1 MSAYVSRR
9 TFLKSGSAMLGA
21 TAVAGAMPFTGQAAE
36 TQTAPQAKVYFSRE
50 ISPDAMLRLY
60 GRINQDIGGK
70 IALKVHTGEPHGP
83 NILPPAWI
91 KNIQEHIPNSSIV
104 ECNVLYDSPRQTTE
118 GHRQTL
124 KTNGWTFSEVDIM
137 DAEGDAS
144 LPIPGGQQL
153 SEIRVGK
160 HLLNYDSMIVL
171 THFKGHAL
179 AGFGGSLK
187 NIAIGCSS
195 PQGGKLQ
202 IHHPLTEK
210 GWELGP
216 AMLQRM
222 VEGGCGITNHFG
234 KRIVYL
240 NVLRNMS
247 VDCDC
252 AGTHAAAPTAPDLGI
267 LASTDILAIDQAS
280 IDMVFRLPT
289 AQNQDLIERITSRT
303 GLCQLEYMRLL
314 GMGNS
319 DYELIAL

>member
-9 TFLKSGSAMLGA
+9 AFLKNGSAMLGA
-21 TAVAGAMPFTGQAAE
+21 TAVAGAIPFTGQASAA
-36 TQTAPQAKVYFSRE
+36 QSAPRSKVYFSRE

-60 GRINQDIGGK
+60 GKINQDIGGK

-91 KNIQEHIPNSSIV
+91 KNIQKHIPNSTIV

-124 KTNGWTFSEVDIM
+124 KTNGWTFSKVDIM
-137 DAEGDAS
+137 DAEGDAP

-202 IHHPLTEK
+202 IHHPRTEK

-222 VEGGCGITNHFG
+222 VEGWRESHPCSHRQSACNTWANRKSSG
-234 KRIVYL
+234 K
-240 NVLRNMS
+240 
-247 VDCDC
+247 
-252 AGTHAAAPTAPDLGI
+252 
-267 LASTDILAIDQAS
+267 
-280 IDMVFRLPT
+280 
-289 AQNQDLIERITSRT
+289 SR
-303 GLCQLEYMRLL
+303 
-314 GMGNS
+314 
-319 DYELIAL
+319 

>member
-1 MSAYVSRR
+1 MSAYLSRR
-9 TFLKSGSAMLGA
+9 AFLKSGSAILGSA
-21 TAVAGAMPFTGQAAE
+21 AVTGAMPLIGQAADV
-36 TQTAPQAKVYFSRE
+36 QTAPRAKVYFSRE

-60 GRINQDIGGK
+60 GKINQDIGGK

-91 KNIQEHIPNSSIV
+91 KNIQEHIANATIV

-118 GHRQTL
+118 GHRHVL
-124 KTNGWTFSEVDIM
+124 KTNGWTFSDVDIM
-137 DAEGDAS
+137 DAEGDTP
-144 LPIPGGQQL
+144 LPITGGQQL

-171 THFKGHAL
+171 THFKGHSL

-187 NIAIGCSS
+187 NIAIGCASS
-195 PQGGKLQ
+195 QGGKLQ
-202 IHHPLTEK
+202 IHHSRTEK

-222 VEGGCGITNHFG
+222 VEGGCGITHHFG
-234 KRIVYL
+234 KHIIYF

-252 AGTHAAAPTAPDLGI
+252 AGSRAAAPTVPDLGI

-280 IDMVFRLPT
+280 IDMIFRLPA
-289 AQNQDLIERITSRT
+289 AQNQDLIERITSRA

-319 DYELIAL
+319 DYELMTL

>member
-1 MSAYVSRR
+1 MSAYLSRR
-9 TFLKSGSAMLGA
+9 AFLKSGSAILGSA
-21 TAVAGAMPFTGQAAE
+21 AVTGAMPLIGQAADV
-36 TQTAPQAKVYFSRE
+36 QTAPRAKVYFSRE
-50 ISPDAMLRLY
+50 ISADAMLRLY
-60 GRINQDIGGK
+60 GKINQDIGGK

-91 KNIQEHIPNSSIV
+91 KNIQEHIANATIV

-118 GHRQTL
+118 GHRQVL
-124 KTNGWTFSEVDIM
+124 KTNGWTFSDVDIM
-137 DAEGDAS
+137 DAEGDTP
-144 LPIPGGQQL
+144 LPITGGQQL

-171 THFKGHAL
+171 THFKGHSL

-187 NIAIGCSS
+187 NIAIGCASS
-195 PQGGKLQ
+195 QGGKLQ
-202 IHHPLTEK
+202 IHHPRTEK

-222 VEGGCGITNHFG
+222 VEGGCGITHHFG
-234 KRIVYL
+234 KHIIYF

-252 AGTHAAAPTAPDLGI
+252 AGSRAAAPTVPDLGI

-280 IDMVFRLPT
+280 IDMIFRLPA
-289 AQNQDLIERITSRT
+289 AQNQDLIERITSRA

-319 DYELIAL
+319 DYELMTL

>member
-1 MSAYVSRR
+1 MSGSFSRR
-9 TFLKSGSAMLGA
+9 AFLKSGSMILGA
-21 TAVAGAMPFTGQAAE
+21 AAAAGALPFTGQAAE
-36 TQTAPQAKVYFSRE
+36 AQTAPRARVYFSKE

-60 GRINQDIGGK
+60 GKINQDIGGK
-70 IALKVHTGEPHGP
+70 IALKVHTGEPNGP

-91 KNIQEHIPNSSIV
+91 KNIQEHIPNSTIV

-137 DAEGDAS
+137 DAEGDAP

-171 THFKGHAL
+171 THFKGHAI

-202 IHHPLTEK
+202 IHHPLSEK

-222 VEGGCGITNHFG
+222 VEGGCGITSHFG
-234 KRIVYL
+234 KRIIYI

-252 AGTHAAAPTAPDLGI
+252 AGTSAAAPTAPDLGI

-280 IDMVFRLPT
+280 IDMVFRLPAT
-289 AQNQDLIERITSRT
+289 QNQDLVERVTSRA

-319 DYELIAL
+319 DYELIAV